1 MCVCEVF
8 VCVHVC
14 VCVCGEHT
22 ALPSP
27 TAIGYKCI
35 INLTTRRTS
44 SKLAG
49 QTEALYLLT
58 KFDDTQ
64 YEFIFTYLVRKE
76 GELSTHTH
84 TQIGTGKC
92 KDALVFCAANWPI

>member
-1 MCVCEVF
+1 M
-8 VCVHVC
+8 
-14 VCVCGEHT
+14 CVCGEHT

-76 GELSTHTH
+76 RGAEHTH
-84 TQIGTGKC
+84 TLTDWDREVQRCTC
-92 KDALVFCAANWPI
+92 VLCCQLAYLVGCSVPYA